1 MENFKIYKDDLLTID
16 QRKKKV
22 IAINQIIMLKGMANY
37 TCFYL
42 KNGKQRLTAH
52 TLKYYESQL
61 DGKGFLRVHRGFIVN
76 QQCIV
81 KHDSYNSQLLLT
93 DGHEVEISRRKR
105 YQFAVI
111 KAL

>member
-1 MENFKIYKDDLLTID
+1 MENFKIQKEDLLTID
-16 QRKKKV
+16 QRRKKV
-22 IAINQIIMLKGMANY
+22 IAINQIIMMKGVANY

-52 TLKYYESQL
+52 TLKYYEPLL

-76 QQCIV
+76 QDCILR
-81 KHDSYNSQLLLT
+81 HDSDTDSLFLV

-105 YQFAVI
+105 RQFVGRF
-111 KAL
+111 

>member
-1 MENFKIYKDDLLTID
+1 MKNQKLLRNGLLTINL
-16 QRKKKV
+16 RSKKV
-22 IAINQIIMLKGMANY
+22 IAFDQIIMMKGLANY

-52 TLKYYESQL
+52 TLKYYEPLL

-76 QQCIV
+76 QKCILRY
-81 KHDSYNSQLLLT
+81 DSETDSLFLV

-105 YQFAVI
+105 RQFEGSF
-111 KAL
+111 

>member
-22 IAINQIIMLKGMANY
+22 IYINQIIMLKGISNY

-42 KNGKQRLTAH
+42 KNGTQRLTSH
-52 TLKYYESQL
+52 TLKYYENQL
-61 DGKGFLRVHRGFIVN
+61 ESKGFLRVHRGFIVN

-93 DGHEVEISRRKR
+93 DGYEVEISRRKR
-105 YQFAVI
+105 RQFEGSF
-111 KAL
+111 